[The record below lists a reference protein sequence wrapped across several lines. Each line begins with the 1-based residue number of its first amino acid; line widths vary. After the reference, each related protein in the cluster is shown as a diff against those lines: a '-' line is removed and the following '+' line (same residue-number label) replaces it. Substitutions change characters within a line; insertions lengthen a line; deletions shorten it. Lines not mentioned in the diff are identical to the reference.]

1 MKKGCF
7 VKLIIALTIITAVI
21 AYFVRYK
28 FNEIILIPGR
38 YLITKSLDENL
49 GRIKESPEKDSLR
62 ILIKNYVSG
71 IKKVDND
78 SGKSIGEFADSIKVM
93 LTKDSVITKDEL
105 NNIKELLKR
114 NMNK

>member
-21 AYFVRYK
+21 AYLIRYK

-38 YLITKSLDENL
+38 YFITKSLDENL
-49 GRIKESPEKDSLR
+49 GRIKESPEKDSLK
-62 ILIKNYVSG
+62 ILIKDYVSG
-71 IKKVDND
+71 IKKVDKF
-78 SGKSIGEFADSIKVM
+78 SGNSIGEFEDSIKII
-93 LTKDSVITKDEL
+93 LTNDSVITNDEL
-105 NNIKELLKR
+105 NDIKELIKR